1 LLEIDGS
8 FGEGGG
14 ALVRIA
20 TALAALTSTP
30 IRIYNIRANR
40 PKKGLSYQHLTAIK
54 ALAKLT
60 KAKIQGAKLG
70 SMEIKFTPQR
80 IKGGNFYFDVK
91 TAGSIGLV
99 LQALMIPAAFAQDKT
114 TFKIRGGT
122 DVKWSPPIDYIKN
135 VTLPLLEKMGYKG
148 KIKLLKRGYYPKG
161 GGTIEARIQ
170 PIKKLKPIKLTKTR
184 INSIKG
190 ISHAGK
196 LPLHV
201 AERQARAAQEKL
213 QEKGLEADIRI
224 EHSTDTLSPGSGIIL
239 WAEGNTRIGASSL
252 GEKGKPAEIVGREA
266 AEELIKFLEG
276 GAPLDKYMGDQIIP
290 YMSIA
295 GNSIIKTVEFSMHAY
310 TNIHITEKITRKK
323 FKVKGDLGKPATI
336 ECP

>member
-1 LLEIDGS
+1 MLEIDGS

-14 ALVRIA
+14 ALVRIS

-30 IRIYNIRANR
+30 IKIYNIRANR

-54 ALAKLT
+54 ALAKIT
-60 KAKIQGAKLG
+60 EAKLEGAEIG
-70 SMEIKFTPQR
+70 STEIKFTPQK

-99 LQALMIPAAFAQDKT
+99 LQALMIPAAFAEDKT

-122 DVKWSPPIDYIKN
+122 DVKWSPPINYLEN

-161 GGTIEARIQ
+161 GGIIEARIQ
-170 PIKKLKPIKLTKTR
+170 PIKRLKPIKLTKTR
-184 INSIKG
+184 IKSIKG
-190 ISHAGK
+190 ISHAGR

-201 AERQARAAQEKL
+201 AERQARAAQKIL
-213 QEKGLEADIRI
+213 QENGLDAEIRI
-224 EHSTDTLSPGSGIIL
+224 EHSNDTLSPGSGIIL

-252 GEKGKPAEIVGREA
+252 GEKGKPAEIVGKEA
-266 AEELIKFLEG
+266 AEELIRFLEE
-276 GAPLDKYMGDQIIP
+276 GAPIDKYMGDQIIP

-295 GNSIIKTVEFSMHAY
+295 GKSIIKTVEFSMHAY
-310 TNIHITEKITRKK
+310 TNIHVTEKITGKK

>member
-1 LLEIDGS
+1 LIEIDGS

-14 ALVRIA
+14 ALVRIS
-20 TALAALTSTP
+20 TALAALKTKT
-30 IRIYNIRANR
+30 IKIYNIRANR
-40 PKKGLSYQHLTAIK
+40 PRKGLSYQHLTAIK

-60 KAKIQGAKLG
+60 NAKLEGAKLG
-70 SMEIKFTPQR
+70 SEEIKFTPKK

-99 LQALMIPAAFAQDKT
+99 LQALMIPAAFAENKI

-122 DVKWSPPIDYIKN
+122 DVKWSPPIDYLKQ

-148 KIKLLKRGYYPKG
+148 KIKLIKRGYYPRG
-161 GGTIEARIQ
+161 GGLIEAKIQ
-170 PIKKLKPIKLTKTR
+170 PIKKLKPIKLTKTK
-184 INSIKG
+184 IKSIKG

-196 LPLHV
+196 LPPHV
-201 AERQARAAQEKL
+201 AERQARAARKKL
-213 QEKGLEADIRI
+213 EENGLEAEIRT
-224 EHSTDTLSPGSGIIL
+224 EHSDSTLSPGSGIIL

-252 GEKGKPAEIVGREA
+252 GERGKPAEIVGMEA
-266 AEELIKFLEG
+266 AEELLKFLG
-276 GAPLDKYMGDQIIP
+276 KKAPLDKYMGDQIIP

-295 GNSIIKTVEFSMHAY
+295 GDSIIKTAEFSMHAY
-310 TNIHITEKITRKK
+310 TNIHITEKITGKK
-323 FKVKGDLGKPATI
+323 FKVKGKLGKPATI

>member
-1 LLEIDGS
+1 MLEIDGS

-14 ALVRIA
+14 ALVRIS

-60 KAKIQGAKLG
+60 RARIEGARLG
-70 SMEIKFTPQR
+70 SMEIKFIPQR
-80 IKGGNFYFDVK
+80 IEGGNFYFDVK

-99 LQALMIPAAFAQDKT
+99 LQALMIPAAFAEDET

-122 DVKWSPPIDYIKN
+122 DVKWSPPIDYLEN

-161 GGTIEARIQ
+161 GGIIEARIQ
-170 PIKKLKPIKLTKTR
+170 PIKKLKPIKLTKAR

-190 ISHAGK
+190 ISHASK

-213 QEKGLEADIRI
+213 KEKGLEADIRI
-224 EHSTDTLSPGSGIIL
+224 EHSTNTLSPGSGIIL

-252 GEKGKPAEIVGREA
+252 GEKGKPAEIVGKEA
-266 AEELIKFLEG
+266 AEELIRSLEL

-295 GNSIIKTVEFSMHAY
+295 GDSIIRTVEFSMHAY
-310 TNIHITEKITRKK
+310 TNIHITEKITGKK
-323 FKVKGDLGKPATI
+323 FKVKGELGKPATI
-336 ECP
+336 ECL